1 MTDSQAKYKI
11 KLHEDKCRDNR
22 TKGTGSHLFH
32 CSKNRLQTNSLV
44 ESIKRSPIQTDCQQN
59 GNGTRTL
66 CQYRKE
72 WQWI

>member
-1 MTDSQAKYKI
+1 MRKSVETTVPKELIRIDSI
-11 KLHEDKCRDNR
+11 FL
-22 TKGTGSHLFH
+22 
-32 CSKNRLQTNSLV
+32 
-44 ESIKRSPIQTDCQQN
+44 ESIEHLDFESGKRSKIQAHREQN